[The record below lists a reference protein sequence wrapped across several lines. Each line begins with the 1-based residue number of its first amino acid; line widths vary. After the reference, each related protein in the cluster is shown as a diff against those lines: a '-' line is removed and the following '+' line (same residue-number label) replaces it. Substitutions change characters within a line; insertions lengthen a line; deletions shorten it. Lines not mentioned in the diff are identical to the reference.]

1 VPSQTRRPA
10 AKRKAPA
17 ARRRYPRTLGRY
29 VGKFFS
35 GFRHTKGPAAGKPF
49 VLEGWQQHDI
59 DLMYE
64 LLPTGRRAWRS
75 VLWGVSRGNGKSPSV
90 GGLGLVEAAT
100 REDEPEV
107 YTAGVDRRGAKIIH
121 GFQTSFVTGSPM
133 NRYCLVLKN
142 VITYAPTGG
151 VIETMSGDGYRAHG
165 LSPSASL
172 RDEKHGWITDRQME
186 LHNALA
192 SATQKRFDS
201 VEIDITTAGWDL
213 TTLLGEQYT
222 ANLETMDLD
231 IRDDG
236 YLIIGRDTKAQS
248 LMIWRGAPQGIDGVE
263 DADPTDPRVWR
274 RANPASWISDH
285 ELMLLANK
293 LPANVFRRLILN
305 QWTEA
310 VSRWLP
316 IGAWEQHSVPD
327 RILEP
332 GTPVVLV
339 FTGTYQRDSAA
350 LVACTTEEDVPHIA
364 VLGIWE
370 RPARADDDWTV
381 PAGEVERAFKR
392 AMSTYT
398 VTSAIVDKPG
408 WEDES
413 DDWYDTY
420 GSVVSFPLEKNR
432 SARMLAASARFFA
445 VVISDAITHDGTPG
459 LKRQLAQVVAKETP
473 AGAKIERPRGADG
486 KPVVGKFI
494 DAAVCAILAVDEAV
508 NGAGE
513 SVYETRGVKTTEGDP
528 DDDQAD
534 DEVWIEVDGDRI
546 RIK

>member
-1 VPSQTRRPA
+1 MPSQTRRPA
-10 AKRKAPA
+10 AKRRTSPAPRT
-17 ARRRYPRTLGRY
+17 RRRFPRTLGRD
-29 VGKFFS
+29 VGRFFA
-35 GFRHTKGPAAGKPF
+35 GFRHTKGPTAGQPF
-49 VLEGWQQHDI
+49 VLEPWQQHDV
-59 DLMYE
+59 DLIYE
-64 LLPTGRRAWRS
+64 LLPNGRRAWRS

-121 GFQTSFVTGSPM
+121 GFQTSFVHGSAM
-133 NRYCLVLKN
+133 NRHCYVLKN
-142 VITYAPTGG
+142 VITYRPTGA

-172 RDEKHGWITDRQME
+172 RDEKHAWITDRQME

-213 TTLLGEQYT
+213 TTLLGEQFT

-236 YLIIGRDTKAQS
+236 YLIVGRDTRAQS
-248 LMIWRGAPQGIDGVE
+248 LMIWRGAPE

-274 RANPASWISDH
+274 KANPASWITDH
-285 ELMLLANK
+285 DLFLLANK

-310 VSRWLP
+310 VARWLP
-316 IGAWEQHSVPD
+316 IGAWEAHAVE
-327 RILEP
+327 RTLEP

-350 LVACTTEEDVPHIA
+350 LVVCTTEDDKPHVA
-364 VLGIWE
+364 VLGMWE
-370 RPARADDDWTV
+370 KPSRADDDWTV
-381 PAGEVERAFKR
+381 PAAEVDRAFRR

-413 DDWYDTY
+413 DEWFDTY
-420 GSVVSFPLEKNR
+420 GSVVGFPLEK
-432 SARMLAASARFFA
+432 ARGKRMVAAAARFFA
-445 VVISDAITHDGTPG
+445 LVVNAGVTHDGTPG

-473 AGAKIERPRGADG
+473 DGAKIERPKGADG
-486 KPVVGKFI
+486 KPVAGKFI
-494 DAAVCAILAVDEAV
+494 DAAVCAILAVDEAM

-513 SVYETRGVKTTEGDP
+513 SVYETRGLKTTEGDP
-528 DDDQAD
+528 DDDA
-534 DEVWIEVDGDRI
+534 EEEAVYVEVDGDRV